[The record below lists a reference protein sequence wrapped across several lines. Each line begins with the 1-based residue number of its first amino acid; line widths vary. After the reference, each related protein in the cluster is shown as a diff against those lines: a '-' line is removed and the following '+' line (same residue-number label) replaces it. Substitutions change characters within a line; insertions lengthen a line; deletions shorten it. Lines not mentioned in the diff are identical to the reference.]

1 MATFNASYYRAR
13 AEEMRRLAEKAQ
25 SDSQRLTFVRLE
37 ASWLRLADQAEKP
50 EPEPGDGEAAK
61 SD

>member
-13 AEEMRRLAEKAQ
+13 AEEMRRMAEHAQ
-25 SDSQRLTFVRLE
+25 SESQRLTFLRLE

-50 EPEPGDGEAAK
+50 PAEDGDGDGAE
-61 SD
+61 SN

>member
-13 AEEMRRLAEKAQ
+13 AEEMRRMAEKAQ
-25 SDSQRLTFVRLE
+25 SESQRLTFLRLE

-50 EPEPGDGEAAK
+50 AAEDGDGDGAE
-61 SD
+61 SN

>member
-1 MATFNASYYRAR
+1 MAAFNASYYRAR

-50 EPEPGDGEAAK
+50 EPEAGSGDGAK